1 MLEIS
6 FLIMIVIIAFVA
18 EYIDSTLGGGYGTL
32 LTPLLLLF
40 GFSAVA
46 VVPAILLSELF
57 TGAFAAFSHH
67 KVGNVSFDFKN
78 DEESEIVKR
87 LGKLGYM
94 PKSIDSKIAIVL
106 ALCSTIGGILAVF
119 IAVSISKSQLNFII
133 GSIVLVMG
141 ILILMKRKTGIK
153 FSWKKIVSL
162 GALASFN
169 KSLSGGGYGPLVT
182 SGQILS
188 GVNSKSSI
196 AITSFSESFTCLVGL
211 ITYIALGKTIN
222 WSIAPFLMAGA
233 LMSVPLS
240 AYSVKRMNTDK
251 FTLIVGIAIIILG
264 VTTLLNMK

>member
-1 MLEIS
+1 
-6 FLIMIVIIAFVA
+6 LIVLIAFVA

-57 TGAFAAFSHH
+57 TGAFAAFMHH
-67 KVGNVSFDFKN
+67 RVGNVSFNFEN
-78 DEESEIVKR
+78 DKESEIVKR

-119 IAVSISKSQLNFII
+119 IAVNISKLLLNSFI
-133 GSIVLVMG
+133 GLIVLLMG
-141 ILILMKRKTGIK
+141 ILILVKRKSGTK
-153 FSWKKIVSL
+153 FSWKKIVGL

-188 GVNSKSSI
+188 GVNTKSSI
-196 AITSFSESFTCLVGL
+196 AITSFAESFTCIVGL
-211 ITYIALGKTIN
+211 ITYLALGKTIN

-233 LMSVPLS
+233 LMSVPFS
-240 AYSVKRMNTDK
+240 AYSVKRMKTDK
-251 FTLIVGIAIIILG
+251 FTLIVGIAIVILG
-264 VTTLLNMK
+264 STTLIKALI

>member
-1 MLEIS
+1 MIEIYYA
-6 FLIMIVIIAFVA
+6 LIIILIAFVA

-32 LTPLLLLF
+32 LTPILLLV
-40 GFSAVA
+40 GFSAIA

-57 TGAFAAFSHH
+57 TGAFAAFMHH
-67 KVGNVSFDFKN
+67 NFGNVSFNFRN
-78 DEESEIVKR
+78 DTENEMVRR

-119 IAVSISKSQLNFII
+119 IAIKISKTYLNFII
-133 GSIVLVMG
+133 GLIVLSMG
-141 ILILMKRKTGIK
+141 ILILLKRNSGTK
-153 FSWKKIVSL
+153 FSWKKIVGL

-188 GVNSKSSI
+188 GVNTKSSI

-211 ITYIALGKTIN
+211 ITYLALGKSVN
-222 WSIAPFLMAGA
+222 WSIAPFLIIGA
-233 LMSVPLS
+233 MLSVPFS
-240 AYSVKRMNTDK
+240 AYSVKRLNTNK
-251 FTLIVGIAIIILG
+251 FTLVVGIATVIL
-264 VTTLLNMK
+264 